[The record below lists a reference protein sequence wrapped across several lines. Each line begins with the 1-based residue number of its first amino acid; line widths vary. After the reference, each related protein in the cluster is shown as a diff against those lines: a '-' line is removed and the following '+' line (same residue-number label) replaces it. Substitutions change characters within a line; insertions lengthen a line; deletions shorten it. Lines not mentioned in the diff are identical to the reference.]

1 VVLKVRVSPRAS
13 RNLVKKDKDALKVYL
28 TKPTQDGLAN
38 SQLIELL
45 AEYFKVKKYQIE
57 IVQGRKS
64 RDKLVKIDAPAG
76 TF

>member
-1 VVLKVRVSPRAS
+1 MVLKVRVSPRAS